1 MRMRNIL
8 LIVLCLG
15 LIVSV
20 APGDTLTMKDGTKV
34 EGRVIP
40 QGERDWVKLP
50 DGSTKY
56 IDKDKVAGLTKG
68 DSPTAPST
76 PAGAT
81 SKPATP
87 GATATFASVKSKAE
101 LVDTPLLAV
110 QMWQKFID
118 AKPSAPDLAQANA
131 ELSKWQKLSDSGA
144 EKINGKWIGGGV
156 KKQT

>member
-40 QGERDWVKLP
+40 QGDRYWVKLP

-56 IDKDKVAGLTKG
+56 IDKDKVASLTKG
-68 DSPTAPST
+68 DSPAAPAA
-76 PAGAT
+76 PVAGAT
-81 SKPATP
+81 TKPATP
-87 GATATFASVKSKAE
+87 GATGTFASVKSKAE
-101 LVDTPLLAV
+101 LVATPVLPV
-110 QMWQKFID
+110 
-118 AKPSAPDLAQANA
+118 
-131 ELSKWQKLSDSGA
+131 
-144 EKINGKWIGGGV
+144 
-156 KKQT
+156 